1 MDIAAEANRIR
12 SVDLD
17 APYSAV
23 TVSLDAG
30 STTFETYADLHEGL
44 DLAKDNEAAFF
55 GAGGAG
61 DGYADSAAIGAE
73 ASRVEGLGADFDGL
87 EAAVVTAQGDVDTFF
102 GAGGAGEGYAD
113 SAAIG
118 AEASRVEG
126 LGADFDG
133 LEAAVVTAQGDVDTF
148 FGAGG
153 AFC

>member
-44 DLAKDNEAAFF
+44 DLAKDDEAAFF

-61 DGYADSAAIGAE
+61 
-73 ASRVEGLGADFDGL
+73 RWVML
-87 EAAVVTAQGDVDTFF
+87 TARRLVQRFSCRGSWRF
-102 GAGGAGEGYAD
+102 
-113 SAAIG
+113 
-118 AEASRVEG
+118 
-126 LGADFDG
+126 
-133 LEAAVVTAQGDVDTF
+133 
-148 FGAGG
+148 
-153 AFC
+153 